1 MQKGL
6 HFLLFIILLGF
17 NIPKANAL
25 PAPEITCITT
35 EANGDLTINWIPITD
50 PNGDFDSYELFGVSG
65 GSYGTISNINTNSQT
80 FTSIGV
86 GNIDGY
92 FITTNSGPNGNTVLS
107 SDTLQNIYLDLNNPG
122 NGAAILQWNKPFP
135 TQIGLFNDYFH
146 IYKEF
151 PAGTWTLIDS
161 VVYNTTNYS
170 DTISICEEFIN
181 YQIVLPTINC
191 DFTSN
196 IEGDIFVD
204 KIVPNIPVISNVN
217 IDTLTNDITVSWDV
231 NGQTDTYGYV
241 VYQTDLNGNLVEI
254 DTVWGRPNTNFTH
267 SENLENGPFQYS
279 IAAFDSCYTTNVP
292 PTFQT
297 SAKAEPHTT
306 NQLSSTIDACNRLLN
321 LSWTGYLGFDSLD
334 LHKIFI
340 KTNGGTW
347 QEVGQSATNSF
358 STNINLGDEMIV
370 AIQTIS
376 YLGVASFSNKDTVT
390 LVGGTGNGIS
400 YLGVATVDGDNI
412 EVKQRVSTG
421 EAAKIIELERFNPD
435 LLSFEKIDETAIGIS
450 NEIIFTDS
458 EVEVNRRSYT
468 YRTNTID
475 TCNQVA
481 SVSNIG
487 KSIFLN
493 VITKSETEMHTLQW
507 TAYEEFIGGISR
519 YKIYRSID
527 GFFNATPIAVS
538 PYNKRTYT
546 DDVSEHGESSEGK
559 ICYYI
564 EAVEASNEYGV
575 QEASFS
581 NIACGVIE
589 PVIYIPNAFSVGGKN
604 PIFKPET
611 RQRQID
617 YYLFEIY
624 DRYGRVIFSTT
635 NPAEGWNGQLRE
647 QSIYANEGIYIYRL
661 SLRDGN
667 GIEVIR
673 HGHVTLLDYR
683 ELK

>member
-1 MQKGL
+1 
-6 HFLLFIILLGF
+6 
-17 NIPKANAL
+17 
-25 PAPEITCITT
+25 
-35 EANGDLTINWIPITD
+35 
-50 PNGDFDSYELFGVSG
+50 
-65 GSYGTISNINTNSQT
+65 
-80 FTSIGV
+80 
-86 GNIDGY
+86 
-92 FITTNSGPNGNTVLS
+92 
-107 SDTLQNIYLDLNNPG
+107 LNNPG

-435 LLSFEKIDETAIGIS
+435 LLSFEKIVETAIGIS